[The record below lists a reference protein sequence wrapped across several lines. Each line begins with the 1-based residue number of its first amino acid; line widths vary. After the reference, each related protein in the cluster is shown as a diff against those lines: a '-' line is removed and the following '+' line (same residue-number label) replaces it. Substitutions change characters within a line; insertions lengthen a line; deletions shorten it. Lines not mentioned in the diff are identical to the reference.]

1 MEIGDC
7 RNKSLISNLQSP
19 NMDTIFLKLG
29 GSLIT
34 DKTKVERVRHDVLT
48 RLVEEIALARREN
61 PALRL
66 VLGQGSG
73 SFGHVAAARH
83 GTRHGVRDAAGWQ
96 GFAEV
101 SDAAARLNRLVLA
114 ELLLA
119 NVPAVSLSPSASVGC
134 VDGRIQTIA
143 TQPVQ
148 AALEAGL
155 VPVVYGDVAF
165 DSVRG
170 GTIVSTEEVM
180 MALVGEIRPSWLLLA
195 GETTGV
201 FDLEEQVIPTISQ
214 ANYAEIEAALG
225 GSRGTDVTG
234 GMASKVQS
242 MLALVEQFPQMS
254 IRIFSGLEPGNLAH
268 TLLNPAE
275 AGGTLLHANQ

>member
-1 MEIGDC
+1 
-7 RNKSLISNLQSP
+7 
-19 NMDTIFLKLG
+19 MDTLFLKLG

-34 DKTKVERVRHDVLT
+34 DKTKVERVRHDVLL
-48 RLVEEIALARREN
+48 RLVEEIAQARRED

-73 SFGHVAAARH
+73 SFGHVAAAKYD
-83 GTRHGVRDAAGWQ
+83 TRHGVADAVGWR
-96 GFAEV
+96 GFAKV
-101 SDAAARLNRLVLA
+101 SDAAARLNRMVLT

-119 NVPAVSLSPSASVGC
+119 DVPAVSLSPSASVGC

-143 TQPVQ
+143 AHPVQ

-180 MALVGEIRPSWLLLA
+180 MALVGKIRPTWLLLA
-195 GETTGV
+195 GETPGV
-201 FDLEEQVIPTISQ
+201 FDLEEQVIPAISR

-242 MLALVEQFPQMS
+242 MLSLLKKFPQMS
-254 IRIFSGLEPGNLAH
+254 IRIFSGLEPGNLAK

-275 AGGTLLHANQ
+275 ADGTLLHASRSRLQS

>member
-1 MEIGDC
+1 
-7 RNKSLISNLQSP
+7 
-19 NMDTIFLKLG
+19 MDTLFLKLG

-34 DKTKVERVRHDVLT
+34 DKTKVERVRHDVLL
-48 RLVEEIALARREN
+48 RLVDEIAQVRREN

-73 SFGHVAAARH
+73 SFGHVAAAKH
-83 GTRHGVRDAAGWQ
+83 GTRQGVTNAAGWR
-96 GFAEV
+96 GFTEV
-101 SDAAARLNRLVLA
+101 SDAAARLNRMVLT

-119 NVPAVSLSPSASVGC
+119 GIPAVSLSPSASVGC
-134 VDGRIQTIA
+134 VDGRIQSIA
-143 TQPVQ
+143 TYPVQ
-148 AALEAGL
+148 AALAAGL

-180 MALVGEIRPSWLLLA
+180 MALVEEIRPSWLLLA

-201 FDLEEQVIPTISQ
+201 FDESGLVIPAISRE
-214 ANYAEIEAALG
+214 NYAEIEAALG

-242 MLALVEQFPQMS
+242 MLALVYQFPKLS
-254 IRIFSGLEPGNLAH
+254 IRIFSGLEPGNLAQ
-268 TLLNPAE
+268 TLLNPVQ
-275 AGGTLLHANQ
+275 AGGTLLHAS

>member
-1 MEIGDC
+1 
-7 RNKSLISNLQSP
+7 
-19 NMDTIFLKLG
+19 MDTLFLKLG
-29 GSLIT
+29 GSLST

-48 RLVEEIALARREN
+48 RLVDEIAQARREN

-73 SFGHVAAARH
+73 SFGHVAAAKH
-83 GTRHGVRDAAGWQ
+83 GTRQGVTDAAGWR

-114 ELLLA
+114 ELLA
-119 NVPAVSLSPSASVGC
+119 AGVPAVSLSPSASVGC

-143 TQPVQ
+143 VFPVQ
-148 AALEAGL
+148 AALDAGL

-180 MALVGEIRPSWLLLA
+180 MALVEEIRPSWLLLA
-195 GETTGV
+195 GETPGV
-201 FDLEEQVIPTISQ
+201 FDLEEQIVPLITR

-234 GMASKVQS
+234 GMASKVHS
-242 MLALVEQFPQMS
+242 MLALVEQCPRLS
-254 IRIFSGLEPGNLAH
+254 IRIFSGLEPGSLAQ
-268 TLLNPAE
+268 TLLHPAQ
-275 AGGTLLHANQ
+275 AGGTLLCID

>member
-1 MEIGDC
+1 ME
-7 RNKSLISNLQSP
+7 
-19 NMDTIFLKLG
+19 TIFLKLG

-34 DKTKVERVRHDVLT
+34 DKTKVERVRHDVLL
-48 RLVEEIALARREN
+48 RLVDEIAQALREN

-73 SFGHVAAARH
+73 SFGHVAAAKH
-83 GTRHGVRDAAGWQ
+83 GTRQGVADSAGWR

-101 SDAAARLNRLVLA
+101 SDAAARLNRMVLA

-119 NVPAVSLSPSASVGC
+119 GVPAVSLSPSASVGC
-134 VDGRIQTIA
+134 EDGRIQTIA
-143 TQPVQ
+143 TYPVQ
-148 AALEAGL
+148 AALDAGL

-165 DSVRG
+165 DSMRG

-180 MALVGEIRPSWLLLA
+180 MALAEEIRPSWLLLA

-201 FDLEEQVIPTISQ
+201 YDLEEQVIPLITQ
-214 ANYAEIEAALG
+214 GNYAEIEAALG

-242 MLALVEQFPQMS
+242 MLALVEAFPQLS
-254 IRIFSGLEPGNLAH
+254 IRIFSGLEPGNLAQ

-275 AGGTLLHANQ
+275 ADGTLLHASYNLNE

>member
-1 MEIGDC
+1 M
-7 RNKSLISNLQSP
+7 L
-19 NMDTIFLKLG
+19 
-29 GSLIT
+29 T
-34 DKTKVERVRHDVLT
+34 DKTKVERVRHDVLL
-48 RLVEEIALARREN
+48 RLVEEIAQARREN

-73 SFGHVAAARH
+73 SFGHVAAAKH
-83 GTRHGVRDAAGWQ
+83 GTRRGVGDAAGWR

-101 SDAAARLNRLVLA
+101 SDAAARLNRMVLT

-119 NVPAVSLSPSASVGC
+119 GVPAVSLSPSASVRC
-134 VDGRIQTIA
+134 EDGRIQSIA
-143 TQPVQ
+143 AYPVQ
-148 AALEAGL
+148 AALAAGL

-180 MALVGEIRPSWLLLA
+180 MALAGEIRPSWLLLA

-201 FDLEEQVIPTISQ
+201 FDESGQIIPAISRE
-214 ANYAEIEAALG
+214 NYAEIEAALG

-242 MLALVEQFPQMS
+242 MLALVEQFPQLS
-254 IRIFSGLEPGNLAH
+254 IRIFSGLEPGNLAQ

-275 AGGTLLHANQ
+275 AGGTLLQANL